1 MDKMLFIAMNG
12 ASQAMR
18 SQANIAHNLANVST
32 TGFKSSLDSYT
43 NWHVAG
49 PGLPTRVY
57 NQWQQTGS
65 DMNSGSF
72 ITTGRELDVAVR
84 GEGWIAVQGKSG
96 RESYTRAG
104 DLRLNEI
111 GQLTNG
117 AGHVVIGNSGPI
129 VLPPAQKIEIAV
141 DGSISI
147 LPVGQTADSMA
158 IIDRIKLVKPDLNKL
173 SKGEDGLMYLQGV
186 QKVPPSAEVNLAS
199 GVIESSNVNAIGELV
214 EMIGNARQYEI
225 NVKMMQTAD
234 QLGQSAEQ
242 LLRA

>member
-1 MDKMLFIAMNG
+1 MDKMLFVAMNG

-32 TGFKSSLDSYT
+32 TGFKTSLDAYS
-43 NWHVAG
+43 NWHVDG

-57 NQWQQTGS
+57 NQWQQRGS
-65 DMNSGSF
+65 DMSVGSF

-84 GEGWIAVQGKSG
+84 GEGWIAVQGANG
-96 RESYTRAG
+96 REAYTRAG
-104 DLRLNEI
+104 DLRLNEL

-117 AGHVVIGNSGPI
+117 AGHLVIGNSGPL
-129 VLPPAQKIEIAV
+129 VLPPAEKIEIAV
-141 DGSISI
+141 DGSVGI
-147 LPVGQTADSMA
+147 LPVGQSAASLA
-158 IIDRIKLVKPDLNKL
+158 IVDRIKLIKPDPKQL
-173 SKGEDGLMYLQGV
+173 SKGEDGLMYLQPGV
-186 QKVPPSAEVNLAS
+186 KAVPSAEVNLAS
-199 GVIESSNVNAIGELV
+199 GVLETSNVNAISELV

-234 QLGQSAEQ
+234 QLGQASDQ

>member
-12 ASQAMR
+12 ASQAMQA
-18 SQANIAHNLANVST
+18 QANIAHNLANVST
-32 TGFKSSLDSYT
+32 TGFKTSLDAYT

-57 NQWQQTGS
+57 NQWQQSGS
-65 DMNSGSF
+65 DLASGSF

-84 GEGWIAVQGKSG
+84 GEGWLAVQGKNG
-96 RESYTRAG
+96 QEAYTRAG

-129 VLPPAQKIEIAV
+129 VLPPAEKIEIAV

-147 LPVGQTADSMA
+147 LPVGQSADSLA
-158 IIDRIKLVKPDLNKL
+158 IVDRIKLVKPRPDQLA
-173 SKGEDGLMYLQGV
+173 KGEDGLMYIKGGA
-186 QKVPPSAEVNLAS
+186 KVVPSADVQLTSSVLET
-199 GVIESSNVNAIGELV
+199 SNVNAISELV
-214 EMIGNARQYEI
+214 ELIDNARQYEI
-225 NVKMMQTAD
+225 NIKMMQTAD
-234 QLGQSAEQ
+234 QLEQSGEQ

>member
-12 ASQAMR
+12 AGQAMR

-32 TGFKSSLDSYT
+32 TGFKASLDAYS

-65 DMNSGSF
+65 DMSSGSF

-84 GEGWIAVQGKSG
+84 GEGWLAVQGNNG
-96 RESYTRAG
+96 QEAYTRAG
-104 DLRLNEI
+104 DLRLNEL

-117 AGHVVIGNSGPI
+117 VGHVVIGNSGPI
-129 VLPPAQKIEIAV
+129 VVPPAQKIEIAV
-141 DGSISI
+141 DGSISV

-158 IIDRIKLVKPDLNKL
+158 VVDRIKLVKPDLNQL
-173 SKGEDGLMYLQGV
+173 SKGEDGLMYQAGGE
-186 QKVPPSAEVNLAS
+186 KAKPSAEVKLAS
-199 GVIESSNVNAIGELV
+199 GVLETSNVNAVSELV

-234 QLGQSAEQ
+234 QVAKSAEQ

>member
-18 SQANIAHNLANVST
+18 SQSNIAHNLANVST
-32 TGFKSSLDSYT
+32 TGFKSSLDAYS

-57 NQWQQTGS
+57 NQWQQNGS
-65 DMNSGSF
+65 DMSSGSF
-72 ITTGRELDVAVR
+72 TTTGRELDVAVR
-84 GEGWIAVQGKSG
+84 GEGWIAVQGKNG
-96 RESYTRAG
+96 QEAYTRAG

-117 AGHVVIGNSGPI
+117 AGHLVIGNSGP
-129 VLPPAQKIEIAV
+129 VVVPPSQKIEIAV
-141 DGSISI
+141 DGSIGV

-158 IIDRIKLVKPDLNKL
+158 IVDRIKLVKPELNKM
-173 SKGEDGLMYLQGV
+173 SKGQDGLMYWQGG
-186 QKVPPSAEVNLAS
+186 QKATPSADVKLAS
-199 GVIESSNVNAIGELV
+199 GVLETSNVNAVSELV

-234 QLGQSAEQ
+234 QVSQSAEQ

>member
-12 ASQAMR
+12 AGQAMR

-32 TGFKSSLDSYT
+32 TGFKASLDAYT

-57 NQWQQTGS
+57 NQWQQSGS
-65 DMNSGSF
+65 DMSSGSF

-84 GEGWIAVQGKSG
+84 GEGWMAVQAPNGQ
-96 RESYTRAG
+96 EAYTRAG
-104 DLRLNEI
+104 DLRLNEL

-117 AGHVVIGNSGPI
+117 VGHIVLGNAGPI
-129 VLPPAQKIEIAV
+129 VVPPSQKIEIAV
-141 DGSISI
+141 DGSISV

-158 IIDRIKLVKPDLNKL
+158 VVDRIKLVNPDANMLT
-173 SKGEDGLMYLQGV
+173 KGEDGLMYWQGDK
-186 QKVPPSAEVNLAS
+186 KVVPTGGVTLAS
-199 GVIESSNVNAIGELV
+199 GVLETSNVNAISELV
-214 EMIGNARQYEI
+214 EMIGNSRQYEI

-234 QLGQSAEQ
+234 QVSKSAEQ

>member
-18 SQANIAHNLANVST
+18 SQSNIAHNLANVST

-65 DMNSGSF
+65 DMTSGSF

-84 GEGWIAVQGKSG
+84 GEGWIAVQGRNG
-96 RESYTRAG
+96 QESYSRAG
-104 DLRLNEI
+104 DLRLNEN

-129 VLPPAQKIEIAV
+129 ALPPAEKIEIAT

-158 IIDRIKLVKPDLNKL
+158 IVDRIKLVKPDLDKL
-173 SKGEDGLMYLQGV
+173 SKGEDGLMYLQGG
-186 QKVPPSAEVNLAS
+186 KKAAPSTEVNLAS
-199 GVIESSNVNAIGELV
+199 GVIESSNVNAISELV

-234 QLGQSAEQ
+234 QTGKAAEA